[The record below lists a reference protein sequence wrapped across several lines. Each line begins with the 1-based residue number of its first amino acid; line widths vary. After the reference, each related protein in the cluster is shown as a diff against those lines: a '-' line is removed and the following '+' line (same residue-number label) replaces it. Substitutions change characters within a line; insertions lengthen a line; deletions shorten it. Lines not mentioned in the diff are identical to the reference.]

1 MVYCKQKKLWKM
13 GGLDIQAIDDAIG
26 EISLGNRNNFVKY
39 SFGEPNLQ

>member
-1 MVYCKQKKLWKM
+1 M